1 MEILSRLDFVQIL
14 SIGISGFGF
23 LLILLAFLLIYKE
36 QNRPTEP
43 RNGILSTIRFFMGLN
58 FFSVIVVGLLGL
70 PLISKN
76 DRLTQEKTEVQQKL
90 NVKSNEL
97 EVVQKGNELDIAMDT
112 VNPNT
117 ISDQQISKTENYV
130 QSLDSLAKSYTSIE
144 SPKADSINDLK
155 DIISIQVSALKSDT
169 SSLLTKKLA
178 VQKIN
183 LTNSK
188 LARVVK
194 GNQDL
199 E

>member
-36 QNRPTEP
+36 QNRPGEP
-43 RNGILSTIRFFMGLN
+43 RKGILSTIRFFMGLN
-58 FFSVIVVGLLGL
+58 FLSVVVVGFFGL

-76 DRLTQEKTEVQQKL
+76 DRLSQEKTEVQQKL

-97 EVVQKGNELDIAMDT
+97 EVVQKANEFETIAET
-112 VNPNT
+112 ANPNANN
-117 ISDQQISKTENYV
+117 SQQIAKAEKFV
-130 QSLDSLAKSYTSIE
+130 VSLDSLESSYSSIE
-144 SPKADSINDLK
+144 SPKADSINLLK
-155 DIISIQVSALKSDT
+155 EIISFQVNALKSDT
-169 SSLLTKKLA
+169 SSFQTKKIA
-178 VQKIN
+178 WQKIN

-194 GNQDL
+194 GREDL
-199 E
+199 K